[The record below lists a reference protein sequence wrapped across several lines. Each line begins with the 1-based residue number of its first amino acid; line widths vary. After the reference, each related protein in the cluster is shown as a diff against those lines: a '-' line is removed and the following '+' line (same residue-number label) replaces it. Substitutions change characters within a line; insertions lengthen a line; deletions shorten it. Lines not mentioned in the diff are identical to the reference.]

1 MNPKIDIN
9 HICALANLKLTD
21 KEKKH
26 LALQMIKIIQ
36 WVGKLE
42 ELEFEASEEEVYSS
56 VSFST
61 PFREDRV
68 QPSFPAEEAAA
79 NSPEKDK
86 GFITVPR
93 VIEEK

>member
-1 MNPKIDIN
+1 MD
-9 HICALANLKLTD
+9 
-21 KEKKH
+21 KKH
-26 LALQMIKIIQ
+26 LAPQMIKIIE

-42 ELEFEASEEEVYSS
+42 ELEFEASEGEVSSS

-61 PFREDRV
+61 PFREDRIH
-68 QPSFPAEEAAA
+68 PSFPAEEAVA

-86 GFITVPR
+86 GFIKVPK